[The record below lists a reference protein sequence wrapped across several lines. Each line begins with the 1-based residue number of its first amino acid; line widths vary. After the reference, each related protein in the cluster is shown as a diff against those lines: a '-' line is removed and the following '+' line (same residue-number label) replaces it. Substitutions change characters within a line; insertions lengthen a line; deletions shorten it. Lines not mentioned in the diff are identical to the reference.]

1 MDKTQTIHIV
11 SEIAVLTLMY
21 LHFDKKVKSL
31 QAELDHVKKTYVSTF
46 DDIYQKIDVLKQG
59 ILFTHKNINQ
69 SNQPS
74 DVTNV
79 KTPTTENIQSSIQL
93 PPSVSSVSSSVAKKD
108 VSDSPIKQVNFD
120 IIDFKFQETTNNQSN
135 KELTESTEP
144 KIQVIEE
151 TPDKIEEEISDK
163 DLTEIESII
172 ENHGKTD

>member
-1 MDKTQTIHIV
+1 MDKAQTIHIV

-46 DDIYQKIDVLKQG
+46 DYVYQKIDVLKQG

-93 PPSVSSVSSSVAKKD
+93 PPSVLSVAKKD

-135 KELTESTEP
+135 KELTESIEP

-151 TPDKIEEEISDK
+151 TPDNKIEEEISDK